1 MGTPGKNDRQAF
13 EVRPLSRFPFIH
25 DFLFECDGGTRFC
38 NGGVDFM
45 QDKLDCRVKDSV
57 CKVYIVGLILPVDD
71 ERMAPGLSQLKV
83 FSG

>member
-1 MGTPGKNDRQAF
+1 MGTTGENDRKTF
-13 EVRPLSRFPFIH
+13 EVRPLLRFPFIH

-57 CKVYIVGLILPVDD
+57 HKVYIVGLILPVHS
-71 ERMAPGLSQLKV
+71 ERMAQGL
-83 FSG
+83 